1 MFMFIG
7 RQIGS
12 ISFGCEQ
19 PVLVTGHSLAPPDFT
34 FNIGMCHEP
43 ACPRKNLIFDCCTCQ
58 IRIHSFFLL
67 SFTLQP
73 RTITKLFTELKP
85 SVY

>member
-7 RQIGS
+7 RKIGS

-43 ACPRKNLIFDCCTCQ
+43 ACPRKKSDF
-58 IRIHSFFLL
+58 
-67 SFTLQP
+67 
-73 RTITKLFTELKP
+73 
-85 SVY
+85 

>member
-1 MFMFIG
+1 MSRSSAKFSNFEPKYWYTTKQSLSYSYFVEMLRFIG

-43 ACPRKNLIFDCCTCQ
+43 AYPRKKSDF
-58 IRIHSFFLL
+58 
-67 SFTLQP
+67 
-73 RTITKLFTELKP
+73 
-85 SVY
+85 